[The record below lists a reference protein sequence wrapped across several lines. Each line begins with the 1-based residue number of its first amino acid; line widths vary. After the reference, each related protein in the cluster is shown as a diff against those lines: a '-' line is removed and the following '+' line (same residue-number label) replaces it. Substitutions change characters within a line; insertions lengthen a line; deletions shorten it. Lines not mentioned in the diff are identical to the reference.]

1 MFALDT
7 NTVIYYFKGVGG
19 VAERLLATP
28 PRDVSLPSIVV
39 YELER
44 GVLKSESAK
53 RREQLA
59 TFLDAVTILP
69 LGRAEAGA
77 ATRVSGALERRGLPI
92 GPLDVLIAG
101 TALAHGATLVTRN
114 LREFSRVEGLE
125 LANWYSDPDTRG

>member
-28 PRDVSLPSIVV
+28 PYDVALPSIVV

-44 GVLKSESAK
+44 GVLKSGSEG
-53 RREQLA
+53 RREQFA
-59 TFLDAVTILP
+59 AFLDAFTILP
-69 LGRAEAGA
+69 LGRAEAETA
-77 ATRVSGALERRGLPI
+77 ARIGGALELRGLPI
-92 GPLDVLIAG
+92 GPMDVLIAG

-114 LREFSRVEGLE
+114 LREFSRVEGLKLE
-125 LANWYSDPDTRG
+125 NWYDEAER